1 MLPLTSNEKEDMIR
15 QISHYF
21 ESKTGVYLH
30 PRFIISVLGLVGALL
45 VFGAAYTMS
54 RAYTDSVKT
63 VGPNT
68 IEAQEKYDARM
79 RAGVR
84 VPSISPE

>member
-1 MLPLTSNEKEDMIR
+1 MIK
-15 QISHYF
+15 QFSHYF

-30 PRFIISVLGLVGALL
+30 PRFILSVLGLTSALL

-63 VGPNT
+63 VGPKDT
-68 IEAQEKYDARM
+68 EAQEKYDARM
-79 RAGVR
+79 RAGLR
-84 VPSISPE
+84 TLNTNPE